1 MVLLVV
7 LVHNWSTCLGVYHI
21 SLYEYMLIIY
31 KAVYSSAESSTQ
43 AMLCKHVLVKT
54 ITYTFNGCTK

>member
-1 MVLLVV
+1 
-7 LVHNWSTCLGVYHI
+7 
-21 SLYEYMLIIY
+21 LYDYMLIIY